1 MLSVIP
7 LPFFLLFDGL
17 ASSVVNTRPFLSSLV

>member
-7 LPFFLLFDGL
+7 LPFFLLLDGL
-17 ASSVVNTRPFLSSLV
+17 AASIVDAVPFLSSLG

>member
-17 ASSVVNTRPFLSSLV
+17 ASSVINAWPFLSSLV